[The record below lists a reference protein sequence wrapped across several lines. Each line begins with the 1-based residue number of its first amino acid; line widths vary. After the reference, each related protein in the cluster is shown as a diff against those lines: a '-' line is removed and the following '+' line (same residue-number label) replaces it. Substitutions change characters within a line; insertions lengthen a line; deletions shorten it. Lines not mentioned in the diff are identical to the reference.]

1 MMHRRRFLPS
11 VRGRMPLPLALAAA
25 VAVFGPGTARASNSM
40 QTNLVSDVPGLAV
53 HTDSVLKN
61 AWGLSHGP
69 NTPFWVSDADT
80 DLSTLYDGTGT
91 PEPAASPLQV
101 MILVLGEAILVGAI
115 SGLLSVA
122 LSYTVINK
130 GLGDF
135 TPTFLFVPP
144 SAFVWGPGI
153 GALTALAGSL
163 APAWSACTVKV
174 SEVFA
179 RVA

>member
-101 MILVLGEAILVGAI
+101 MIPGPAAGVPAVPTGNLFNPTAGFVV
-115 SGLLSVA
+115 S
-122 LSYTVINK
+122 K
-130 GLGDF
+130 G
-135 TPTFLFVPP
+135 
-144 SAFVWGPGI
+144 
-153 GALTALAGSL
+153 
-163 APAWSACTVKV
+163 
-174 SEVFA
+174 
-179 RVA
+179 